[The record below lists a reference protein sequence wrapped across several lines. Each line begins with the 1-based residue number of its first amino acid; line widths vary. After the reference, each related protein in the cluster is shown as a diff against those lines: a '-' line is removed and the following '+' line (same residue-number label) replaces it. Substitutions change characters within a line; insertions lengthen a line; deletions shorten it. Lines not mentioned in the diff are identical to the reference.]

1 VDTPNSLKCLFKPIP
16 LKACLPLIIRGFW
29 WLFGFVRHVNYRF
42 INDRCLQTAAAL
54 TYTSLLSLVP
64 LLTVGFSILSAF
76 PVFKSLGKDVQDFIF
91 TNFVP
96 ASQEMIQNY
105 LLRFAEQAS
114 QLTTMGIIFLLVTA
128 LLLMKTIDEAL
139 NDIWEVG
146 ERREGISVFIVY
158 WAVLSLGPLLIG
170 ISLAVTS
177 YVVSLPLISDVAQN
191 PTVAQLRLLIMPF
204 LLTTVAFTLIYVV
217 IPNRPVR
224 LRHSFIGGLLAALLF
239 EIAKKAFA
247 FYVTQ
252 FATYELVYG
261 TLAAIPIFLLWIY
274 VSWLIILLGAE
285 VTRSLVSFHWRKDK
299 LLAQLPANALLHAF
313 RLIGHLWQAQHQ
325 GYTLSLKQL
334 QQLEPQF
341 SDIRMDV
348 LLSHLE
354 EYHWLHRTLEG
365 HYALSR
371 DIHEVSLLTLYQ
383 TLSGLLLSTAEHF
396 DSDPWNQAFDQ
407 IISETRQALETT
419 LQVPLAQLY
428 TSQWPNCAQN

>member
-1 VDTPNSLKCLFKPIP
+1 M
-16 LKACLPLIIRGFW
+16 IRRFW
-29 WLFGFVRHVNYRF
+29 WLFGFIRHVTYRF

-76 PVFKSLGKDVQDFIF
+76 PVFKSLGEDVQDFIF

-139 NDIWEVG
+139 NDIWEVS

-299 LLAQLPANALLHAF
+299 LLAQLPANGLLHAF
-313 RLIGHLWQAQHQ
+313 RLIGHLWHAQHQ

-428 TSQWPNCAQN
+428 TSQLPNCAQN